1 MSHFIEE
8 HVLGIITQFANA
20 INDFQV
26 RQTLAEKR
34 RNLKAIEEMINIAQG
49 HVSNALPQVCACLRS
64 ALEIEELCDHAFS
77 AWKTLILSLSDDDI
91 EPLIDQT
98 WAIVIR
104 YWGRLTDDSR
114 RQANQLIDHILTNQP
129 NLVRDTFN
137 TMPSLASIP
146 ELAAFET
153 KISELR
159 AEMDVRS
166 RFLALIRRCQSEN
179 STVVEQALKELMPF
193 LSENEEFLHVSVL
206 SEQPDPVVA
215 QLTRALLDCCVKFNT
230 NSDSITLLSSQ
241 CLGLVGCL
249 DPNRVETIKEKKD
262 ILVLSNF
269 DRMEETVEFILFFLQ
284 HVLVEAFLS
293 ASNTRAQGFLAY
305 AMQGL
310 LKICNLNAAVT
321 QRSRDIQGDE
331 KYQRWMELP
340 ESVRNTLT
348 PFLTST
354 YTVTV
359 VATNSKAT
367 YPLLSPKITHSEWL
381 RTLVQDLLQTGNGDN
396 AKLIFAVC
404 SRVVK
409 GQDISISSFL
419 FPFAALNR
427 IVGGTEQE
435 QQDLQLELLN
445 VLSHPLPEA
454 NNNFR
459 ETIISSSQVSLIPLI
474 LGIYVLKKLRTEC
487 V

>member
-1 MSHFIEE
+1 
-8 HVLGIITQFANA
+8 
-20 INDFQV
+20 
-26 RQTLAEKR
+26 
-34 RNLKAIEEMINIAQG
+34 
-49 HVSNALPQVCACLRS
+49 
-64 ALEIEELCDHAFS
+64 
-77 AWKTLILSLSDDDI
+77 
-91 EPLIDQT
+91 
-98 WAIVIR
+98 
-104 YWGRLTDDSR
+104 
-114 RQANQLIDHILTNQP
+114 
-129 NLVRDTFN
+129 
-137 TMPSLASIP
+137 
-146 ELAAFET
+146 
-153 KISELR
+153 
-159 AEMDVRS
+159 
-166 RFLALIRRCQSEN
+166 
-179 STVVEQALKELMPF
+179 
-193 LSENEEFLHVSVL
+193 
-206 SEQPDPVVA
+206 
-215 QLTRALLDCCVKFNT
+215 
-230 NSDSITLLSSQ
+230 
-241 CLGLVGCL
+241 
-249 DPNRVETIKEKKD
+249 VETIKEKKD

-321 QRSRDIQGDE
+321 QRSRDLQGDE

-359 VATNSKAT
+359 VATNSKVT
-367 YPLLSPKITHSEWL
+367 YPLLSPKTTHSEWL

-459 ETIISSSQVSLIPLI
+459 ETIISSSQVSLLLLSLQHI
-474 LGIYVLKKLRTEC
+474 VLMYMTHR
-487 V
+487 VFSRF